1 MMSAKLATLDFF
13 KIKEFWNK
21 GYDVVISSYDVTN
34 KIALHDSKCILDKV
48 IRPRYGNA
56 SISMKEVIVTSI
68 LWTFDQKNQIFWGIF
83 LVKFTNLGLALGMAL
98 KFNTKMEKG

>member
-34 KIALHDSKCILDKV
+34 KIAIHDSKYILDKV
-48 IRPRYGNA
+48 IWPRYGNA
-56 SISMKEVIVTSI
+56 SISIKEVIVTSI
-68 LWTFDQKNQIFWGIF
+68 LWRFDQKKPNF
-83 LVKFTNLGLALGMAL
+83 LRDILG
-98 KFNTKMEKG
+98 